1 MNTSAFERIVH
12 ELVQE
17 LDGLFANQNP
27 PYGAK
32 VEWCETGL
40 DSDSIRQHEMRL
52 GISVPNE
59 HKAALLAFDGILVD
73 CPIESAET
81 RPGLPEGHVLISQI
95 QFLREWNDE
104 ASIQFQRDINSVW
117 SDTYENDQI
126 RVIGPAKQLGH
137 HEKWIMCGYT
147 QYGQLYLDFA
157 PAPGGKMGQLLAVE
171 TDDEG
176 PFVHVLAADFIS
188 FLRITADSLQRKMN

>member
-1 MNTSAFERIVH
+1 MNTLSFESVVR
-12 ELVQE
+12 ELVKE
-17 LDGLFANQNP
+17 LDRLFANQNP

-32 VEWCETGL
+32 VEWCEAGL
-40 DSDSIRQHEMRL
+40 DSDSIRQHEARL
-52 GISVPNE
+52 GISLPEE
-59 HKAALLAFDGILVD
+59 HKAALRAFDGVLVD
-73 CPIESAET
+73 CPIESAEA

-95 QFLREWNDE
+95 QCLREWNDD

-117 SDTYENDQI
+117 SDTYANDQI

-157 PAPGGKMGQLLAVE
+157 PESGGKMGQLLVVE
-171 TDDEG
+171 TDDDG
-176 PFVHVLAADFIS
+176 PVVHVLAADFIS
-188 FLRITADSLQRKMN
+188 FLRITADSLQSKMN